1 MVNVTRAPEA
11 MAGNAWCVSLLPGAR
26 SAIIARMRVVIVGFP
41 DVQALDVTGPAEVF
55 SAARRLGHAGYEVT
69 LAAPGGTAITTSS
82 GFQFL
87 PTDSLD
93 EPFPDLDTLI
103 VAGGPGVAA
112 ALRDP
117 ALIAWLRAARARRTA
132 SVCNGAF
139 LLAAAGL
146 LDGRRAT
153 THWAACAEL
162 ARRHPQIQVDPEPI
176 FVRDGDVAT
185 SAGVTAGIDLALA
198 LVEEDAGAG
207 AARDVARWLVLFL
220 QRPGGQ
226 AQFSAGLTRPAAD
239 RAPLRELQA
248 WIPGHLDADLS
259 VEALAERAF
268 MSPRNFARA
277 FRREIGVTPAA
288 YVAELRVER
297 ARLELESGALP
308 VEEIAR
314 RCGFGTVETM
324 RRAFRRRLSVSPSEY
339 RQRFRTRGAPDGRR
353 HSAV

>member
-1 MVNVTRAPEA
+1 
-11 MAGNAWCVSLLPGAR
+11 
-26 SAIIARMRVVIVGFP
+26 MRIVVVGFP

-55 SAARRLGHAGYEVT
+55 SAAARLGHAPYEVI
-69 LAAPGGTAITTSS
+69 LAAPGGRPIATSS
-82 GFQFL
+82 GFEFV
-87 PTDSLD
+87 PNASLD
-93 EPFPDLDTLI
+93 AVVGPIDTLV
-103 VAGGPGVAA
+103 VAGGMGVAA
-112 ALRDP
+112 ALKDQL
-117 ALIAWLRAARARRTA
+117 LIEWIDNAAARTRRTT

-139 LLAAAGL
+139 LLAKAGL

-153 THWAACAEL
+153 THWAACDEL
-162 ARRHPQIQVDPEPI
+162 ARRHPEIEVDPHPI

-207 AARDVARWLVLFL
+207 DALDVARWLVLFL

-226 AQFSAGLTRPAAD
+226 AQFSAGLTRPPAD

-248 WIPGHLDADLS
+248 WLPGNLDADLS

-277 FRREIGVTPAA
+277 FRREVGVTPAA
-288 YVAELRVER
+288 YVAELRLER
-297 ARLELESGALP
+297 ARLELESGALA

-339 RQRFRTRGAPDGRR
+339 RQRFRTRTRGAPDGRS
-353 HSAV
+353 HSPV

>member
-1 MVNVTRAPEA
+1 
-11 MAGNAWCVSLLPGAR
+11 
-26 SAIIARMRVVIVGFP
+26 MRIVIVAFP
-41 DVQALDVTGPAEVF
+41 GVQALDVTGPAEVF
-55 SAARRLGHAGYEVT
+55 SAAARLGHAAYEVT
-69 LAAPGGTAITTSS
+69 LAAPNGEPVATSS

-87 PTDSLD
+87 PNASLD
-93 EPFPDLDTLI
+93 AAVQEPIDTLVI
-103 VAGGPGVAA
+103 AGGMGVGD
-112 ALRDP
+112 ALRDE
-117 ALIAWLRAARARRTA
+117 ALIDWIKAAAKQARRTT

-139 LLAAAGL
+139 LLAQAGL

-153 THWAACAEL
+153 THWAACDEL
-162 ARRHPQIQVDPEPI
+162 ARRHPAVEVDPDPI

-198 LVEEDAGAG
+198 LVEEDAGAE

-226 AQFSAGLTRPAAD
+226 AQFSSGLARPPAE
-239 RAPLRELQA
+239 RASLRELQT
-248 WIPGHLDADLS
+248 WLPDHLDADLS
-259 VEALAERAF
+259 VEALAERSF

-288 YVAELRVER
+288 YVAELRLER
-297 ARLELESGALP
+297 ARLELESGALA

-324 RRAFRRRLSVSPSEY
+324 RRAFRRRLFVSPSEY
-339 RQRFRTRGAPDGRR
+339 RQRFRTRGARDGHS

>member
-1 MVNVTRAPEA
+1 
-11 MAGNAWCVSLLPGAR
+11 
-26 SAIIARMRVVIVGFP
+26 MRIVIVAF
-41 DVQALDVTGPAEVF
+41 DEVQALDVTGPSEDF
-55 SAARRLGHAGYEVT
+55 STAARLGHAPYELT
-69 LAAPGGTAITTSS
+69 LASPDGKPVRTSS
-82 GFQFL
+82 GYGLL
-87 PTDSLD
+87 PNASLD
-93 EPFPDLDTLI
+93 AVVHEADTLV
-103 VAGGPGVAA
+103 VAGGAGVAE
-112 ALRDP
+112 ALKNED
-117 ALIAWLRAARARRTA
+117 LIETLRRAKPRRLA

-139 LLAAAGL
+139 LLAAAGR

-162 ARRHPQIQVDPEPI
+162 ARRHPQVEVDPDPI

-198 LVEEDAGAG
+198 LVEEDAGAQ
-207 AARDVARWLVLFL
+207 AALDVARWLVLYL

-226 AQFSAGLTRPAAD
+226 AQFSAHLERPPAA

-248 WIPGHLDADLS
+248 WLPDHLDEDLS
-259 VEALAERAF
+259 VEALAARAF

-277 FRREIGVTPAA
+277 FRREVGVTPAA

-297 ARLELESGALP
+297 ARAELERGALA
-308 VEEIAR
+308 VDVVAR

-324 RRAFRRRLSVSPSEY
+324 RRAFRRRLAVSPNEY
-339 RQRFRTRGAPDGRR
+339 RQRFRTRGARDGRS